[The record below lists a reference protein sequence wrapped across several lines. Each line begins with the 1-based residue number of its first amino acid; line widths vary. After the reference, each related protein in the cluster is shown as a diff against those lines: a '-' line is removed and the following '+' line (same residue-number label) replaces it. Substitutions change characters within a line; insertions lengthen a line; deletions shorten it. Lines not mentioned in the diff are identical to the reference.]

1 MDLKEAEILGDQIG
15 EHWYYRA
22 KANALKHSLRGWV
35 PSEILDIGA
44 GSGFFSRQLLEENG
58 VELATCVDTGYK
70 KDWQETHAGKPIFFK
85 RRLKQTG
92 ADLVL
97 LMDVLE
103 HVDNERALLS
113 PYVDAV
119 PSGTRFLITV
129 PAFNFLWSGHDVFL
143 EHRRR
148 YTINTLIGAM
158 EGTGLN
164 LISSH
169 YYYAAVFPL
178 AASVRLFDRIFH
190 GNDDVPRTNLRKHNI
205 LSNRLLAA
213 LCAIERPLM
222 RFNRLFGLSVFAMFR
237 KT

>member
-1 MDLKEAEILGDQIG
+1 MDLKEAEVLGDQIN

-22 KANALKHSLRGWV
+22 KAIALKQSLGGWM
-35 PSEILDIGA
+35 PSEILDVGA
-44 GSGFFSRQLLEENG
+44 GSGFFSRRLLKEEG
-58 VELATCVDTGYK
+58 VKRATCVDTGYD
-70 KDWQETHAGKPIFFK
+70 KDWDETYAGKPISFR
-85 RRLKQTG
+85 RRLKETE

-103 HVDNERALLS
+103 HVDDERALLG

-119 PSGTRFLITV
+119 PSGTRFFITV

-148 YTINTLIGAM
+148 YTIKTLKGAVEGIG
-158 EGTGLN
+158 LK

-178 AASVRLFDRIFH
+178 AATVRLFDRIMR
-190 GNDDVPRTNLRKHNI
+190 GSDDVPRTNLRKHNI
-205 LSNRLLAA
+205 LTNGLLSA
-213 LCAIERPLM
+213 LCAIERPVM
-222 RFNRLFGLSVFAMFR
+222 RFNRIFGLSVFATFR